1 MPFYASENGCTK
13 KKIVTNI
20 GENVEK
26 QKLSTIT
33 TGNIKCYRE
42 FLKKSNIN
50 LPYNPTILHSQVSI
64 PEK

>member
-13 KKIVTNI
+13 KNIVTNI

-50 LPYNPTILHSQVSI
+50 LPYELTIHSYLSI
-64 PEK
+64 HKK